1 MANEISA
8 SVSASISQAGQ
19 TVSGS
24 KSFSANLASTSFL
37 GSEVTI
43 GSTSAAALFIGGL
56 SNPSV
61 VLIVNQD
68 TTNFIT
74 VDNVALLTNFPQKL
88 LPGQAVL
95 LLPETGTI
103 YAKADT
109 APCQA
114 WVVAG

>member
-1 MANEISA
+1 MANEITA
-8 SVSASISQAGQ
+8 SVSCTITQSGQ
-19 TVSGS
+19 NVSGA
-24 KSFSANLASTSFL
+24 KSFTANLASTSFL

-43 GSTSAAALFIGGL
+43 GSTTAALISIGGL

-61 VLIVNQD
+61 VLVVNQD

-74 VDNVALLTNFPQKL
+74 VDNILALSNFPQKL
-88 LPGQAVL
+88 LPGQACL

-114 WVVAG
+114 WIVAG

>member
-8 SVSASISQAGQ
+8 SVSCTIAQSGQ
-19 TVSGS
+19 SVTGS
-24 KSFSANLASTSFL
+24 KSFTASLSATNFIGEAIT
-37 GSEVTI
+37 V
-43 GSTSAAALFIGGL
+43 GSTTAATIFIGGL
-56 SNPSV
+56 SNPST
-61 VLIVNQD
+61 VLIINQD

-74 VDNVALLTNFPQKL
+74 VGGDSALSQFQQKV
-88 LPGQAVL
+88 LPGQGVL
-95 LLPETGTI
+95 LLPETGTV

>member
-1 MANEISA
+1 MANEIS
-8 SVSASISQAGQ
+8 VSASCTITQAGQ
-19 TVSGS
+19 SVSGS
-24 KSFSANLASTSFL
+24 KSFNANLSSTSFL
-37 GSEVTI
+37 GQEVTI
-43 GSTSAAALFIGGL
+43 GSTTAALVYMAGL
-56 SNPSV
+56 TNPST
-61 VLIVNQD
+61 VLVINQD

-74 VDNVALLTNFPQKL
+74 IDNILALSNFPQKL

-114 WVVAG
+114 WIVAG